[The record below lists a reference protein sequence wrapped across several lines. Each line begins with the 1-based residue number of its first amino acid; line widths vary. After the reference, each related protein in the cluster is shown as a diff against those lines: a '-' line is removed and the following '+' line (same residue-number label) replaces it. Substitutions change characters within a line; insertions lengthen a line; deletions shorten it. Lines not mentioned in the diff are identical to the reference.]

1 MLEAGTGVRRNVMST
16 ATADRAGLRDEDIR
30 LRVEQAVRAA
40 LPGHGELV
48 RARVG
53 EGVVLLVG
61 RVVWRSE
68 LARIDRVVREIPG
81 VVEVRDRIGY
91 VWDDGGGR

>member
-1 MLEAGTGVRRNVMST
+1 MST
-16 ATADRAGLRDEDIR
+16 AMADRAGLRDEDIR
-30 LRVEQAVRAA
+30 LRVEQAA

-53 EGVVLLVG
+53 QGVVLLVG

>member
-1 MLEAGTGVRRNVMST
+1 M
-16 ATADRAGLRDEDIR
+16 ATADRVELCDEDIR

-40 LPGHGELV
+40 LPDRGEIV

-53 EGVVLLVG
+53 RGVVLLVG

-68 LARIDRVVREIPG
+68 LARIDRIVREIPG
-81 VVEVRDRIGY
+81 VVEVRDRIGF
-91 VWDDGGGR
+91 VWNDGGRR